1 MILAAGFGKRVLPL
15 TSEKPKPLLKEAG
28 YGKGFKMELIA
39 TNGRYP
45 ADKQTC
51 EASAGYLNAVGIKAT
66 CNAQIF
72 PLYKKSHRAYNKG
85 KKKKNKYNGN
95 AAFYMGYG
103 NGGGNPGSIAA
114 GTCLLYTS
122 PSPRDS

>member
-1 MILAAGFGKRVLPL
+1 
-15 TSEKPKPLLKEAG
+15 
-28 YGKGFKMELIA
+28 MELIA

-114 GTCLLYTS
+114 GTNGCKGPWSGICVKELETAIQDARGEADPGKQQKKFIRNILF
-122 PSPRDS
+122 